1 MEKKPSSQHQRLW
14 SAVSCPHPALEAI
27 CPPRNLPLPAQKPWS
42 RRLDNL
48 GTNPTRLTNTQRR
61 RLQQKRAKERDDACQ
76 KGALQA
82 LDSATRT
89 LVLHNLKSIRGR
101 PVGPNDREQQWTSI
115 PRSGDPS
122 GGAAPSGGGL
132 PIRNDH
138 LVRNVSN
145 NSPPSDFFW
154 SHYFC

>member
-1 MEKKPSSQHQRLW
+1 MERTSSGQRQRLQFAVNPQSPAFEATLPRRNSAPPVQNLRRQVMVTLGKKPHRL
-14 SAVSCPHPALEAI
+14 S
-27 CPPRNLPLPAQKPWS
+27 
-42 RRLDNL
+42 D
-48 GTNPTRLTNTQRR
+48 TQRR
-61 RLQQKRAKERDDACQ
+61 RLRQKRAKERDDACQ
-76 KGALQA
+76 MGALKA
-82 LDSATRT
+82 LDSATKT
-89 LVLHNLKSIRGR
+89 LVLHNLKALRGR
-101 PVGPNDREQQWTSI
+101 PDGPNARGCQWTSI
-115 PRSGDPS
+115 PRSGDPR